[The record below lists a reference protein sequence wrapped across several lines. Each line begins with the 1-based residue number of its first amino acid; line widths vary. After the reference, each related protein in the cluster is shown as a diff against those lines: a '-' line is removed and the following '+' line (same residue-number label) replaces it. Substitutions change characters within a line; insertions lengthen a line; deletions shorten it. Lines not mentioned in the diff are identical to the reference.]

1 MHVLGAAADVAVH
14 VRPTGAPA
22 HRRQRHTSPA
32 PGNVSAFVALGLRQL
47 LLEQMGEERLRGLLA
62 SMTPPNDSPS
72 ATAQQQPSLDMAAA
86 IERWLDPSMTC
97 ADEVPEPM
105 MVG

>member
-1 MHVLGAAADVAVH
+1 MSC
-14 VRPTGAPA
+14 
-22 HRRQRHTSPA
+22 RRQRHTSPA

-62 SMTPPNDSPS
+62 QVASTPPPAPICTSSDGRDEQQQ
-72 ATAQQQPSLDMAAA
+72 QQQPSLDLAAA
-86 IERWLDPSMTC
+86 IEKWLDPSMTC